1 MGNGGFYTP
10 FSRQELIPKEER
22 LEVKLRE
29 GSLSI
34 GIPKES
40 HQQEKRISLTPEAV
54 QVLVAN
60 GHEITVES
68 GAGLDANFTD
78 QEYSEAGATISYN
91 SKEVFSKP
99 IVLKV
104 SPLTDAEIDLL
115 TPNAFLLSTVQ
126 INTQK
131 KSYFEK
137 LSAKKVT
144 AIGFEFI
151 KDSHDQLPVVR
162 LLSEIAGTTSVLLA
176 GELLANTNGGNGVL
190 MGGIA
195 GVRPTEIVILGAGT
209 VGEYASRAALGLG
222 ANIRV
227 FDESL
232 SRLRRLQTGLGVRVS
247 TSMLDPKE
255 LEKSLMRC
263 DVAIGALRGNGRT
276 PCVVSE
282 KMVKKMKPGTVI
294 IDLSIDNGGCFETSE
309 ITTHT
314 QPVIIKH
321 DVIHYAV
328 PNITSRVART
338 SSKALSNFFM
348 PYLLTI
354 AKDGGFE
361 RVIKNDSGLRSG
373 IYLYHGLL
381 TKKRISDWFD
391 LPFHDIN
398 LLIV

>member
-40 HQQEKRISLTPEAV
+40 NQQEKRISLTPDAV

-78 QEYSEAGATISYN
+78 QEYSEAGANISYN

-99 IVLKV
+99 IILKV
-104 SPLTDAEIDLL
+104 SPLTEIEIDLL
-115 TPNAFLLSTVQ
+115 SPNSFLLSTVQ
-126 INTQK
+126 INTQE

-137 LSAKKVT
+137 LSAKKIT

-232 SRLRRLQTGLGVRVS
+232 SRLRRLQTSLGLRVS
-247 TSMLDPKE
+247 TSMIVPKE

-263 DVAIGALRGNGRT
+263 DVAIGALRGNART
-276 PCVVSE
+276 PCVVTE
-282 KMVKKMKPGTVI
+282 NMVQKMKPGSVI

-309 ITTHT
+309 ITTHD
-314 QPVIIKH
+314 QPIIVKH
-321 DVIHYAV
+321 DIIHYAV

-348 PYLLTI
+348 PYFLTI
-354 AKDGGFE
+354 SKDGGFE

-373 IYLYHGLL
+373 IYLYHGLM

>member
-22 LEVKLRE
+22 LEVKLRG

-104 SPLTDAEIDLL
+104 SPLTDVEIDLL

-227 FDESL
+227 FDQSL

-282 KMVKKMKPGTVI
+282 KMVEKMKPGTVI

>member
-68 GAGLDANFTD
+68 GAGLDANLTD

-104 SPLTDAEIDLL
+104 SPLTDVEIDLL

-282 KMVKKMKPGTVI
+282 KMVQKMKPGTVI

-314 QPVIIKH
+314 QPIIIKH

>member
-22 LEVKLRE
+22 LEVKLRG

-40 HQQEKRISLTPEAV
+40 NQQEKRISLTPDAV
-54 QVLVAN
+54 QVLIAN

-78 QEYSEAGATISYN
+78 QEYSEAGASIAYD

-104 SPLTDAEIDLL
+104 SPLTDSEIDLL
-115 TPNAFLLSTVQ
+115 TPSAFLLSTVQ

-137 LSAKKVT
+137 LSAKKIT

-151 KDSHDQLPVVR
+151 KDAHEQLPVVR

-232 SRLRRLQTGLGVRVS
+232 SRLRRLQTSLGARVS

-282 KMVKKMKPGTVI
+282 KMIQKMKPGTVI

-309 ITTHT
+309 ITTHN
-314 QPVIIKH
+314 QPIIIKH

-348 PYLLTI
+348 PYLITI
-354 AKDGGFE
+354 AEDGGFE
-361 RVIKNDSGLRSG
+361 RVIKYDTGLRSG

>member
-314 QPVIIKH
+314 QPIIIKH

>member
-40 HQQEKRISLTPEAV
+40 NQQEKRISLSPDAV

-60 GHEITVES
+60 GHDITIES
-68 GAGLDANFTD
+68 GAGLDANYTD
-78 QEYSEAGATISYN
+78 QEYSEAGATIAYN

-104 SPLTDAEIDLL
+104 SPLTDEEIDLL

-137 LSAKKVT
+137 LSAKKIT

-151 KDSHDQLPVVR
+151 RDSHKQLPVVR

-190 MGGIA
+190 MGGVA

-232 SRLRRLQTGLGVRVS
+232 SRLRRLQTSLGVRVS

-255 LEKSLMRC
+255 LEKAIKRC
-263 DVAIGALRGNGRT
+263 DVAIGALRGDGRA
-276 PCVVSE
+276 PCVVSD
-282 KMVKKMKPGTVI
+282 KMVQKMKPGSVI

-309 ITTHT
+309 ITTHDK
-314 QPVIIKH
+314 PIIVKH

-338 SSKALSNFFM
+338 STKALSNFFM

-354 AKDGGFE
+354 ARDGGFE
-361 RVIKNDSGLRSG
+361 RVVKNDLGLRSG
-373 IYLYHGLL
+373 IYLYHGLM

>member
-104 SPLTDAEIDLL
+104 SPLTDVEIDLL

-232 SRLRRLQTGLGVRVS
+232 SRLRRLQTSLGVRVS

-282 KMVKKMKPGTVI
+282 KMVEKMKPGTVI

-314 QPVIIKH
+314 QPIIIKH

>member
-68 GAGLDANFTD
+68 GAGLDANLTD

-104 SPLTDAEIDLL
+104 SPLTDVEIDLL

-227 FDESL
+227 FDQSL

-282 KMVKKMKPGTVI
+282 KMVQKMKPGTVI

-314 QPVIIKH
+314 QPIIIKH

>member
-104 SPLTDAEIDLL
+104 SPLTDVEIDLL

-232 SRLRRLQTGLGVRVS
+232 SRLRRLQTSLGVRVS

>member
-282 KMVKKMKPGTVI
+282 KMVQKMKPGTVI

-314 QPVIIKH
+314 QPIIIKH

>member
-104 SPLTDAEIDLL
+104 SPLTDVEIDLL

-232 SRLRRLQTGLGVRVS
+232 SRLRRLQTSLGVRVS

-282 KMVKKMKPGTVI
+282 KMVQKMKPGTVI

-314 QPVIIKH
+314 QPIIIKH

>member
-104 SPLTDAEIDLL
+104 SPLTDVEIDLL

-282 KMVKKMKPGTVI
+282 KMVEKMKPGTVI

-314 QPVIIKH
+314 QPIIIKH

>member
-40 HQQEKRISLTPEAV
+40 NQQEKRISLTPDAV

-78 QEYSEAGATISYN
+78 QEYSEAGANISYN

-99 IVLKV
+99 IILKV
-104 SPLTDAEIDLL
+104 SPLTEIEIDLL
-115 TPNAFLLSTVQ
+115 SPNSFLLSTIQ
-126 INTQK
+126 INTQE

-137 LSAKKVT
+137 LSAKKIT

-232 SRLRRLQTGLGVRVS
+232 SRLRRLQTSLGLRVS
-247 TSMLDPKE
+247 TSMIVPKE

-263 DVAIGALRGNGRT
+263 DVAIGALRGNART
-276 PCVVSE
+276 PCVVTE
-282 KMVKKMKPGTVI
+282 NMVQKMKPGSVI

-309 ITTHT
+309 ITTHD
-314 QPVIIKH
+314 QPIIVKH
-321 DVIHYAV
+321 DIIHYAV

-348 PYLLTI
+348 PYFLTI
-354 AKDGGFE
+354 SKDGGFE

-373 IYLYHGLL
+373 IYLYHGLM

>member
-232 SRLRRLQTGLGVRVS
+232 SRLRRLQTSLGVRVS

-282 KMVKKMKPGTVI
+282 KMVQKMKPGTVI

-314 QPVIIKH
+314 QPIIIKH

>member
-68 GAGLDANFTD
+68 GAGLDANLTD

-104 SPLTDAEIDLL
+104 SPLTDVEIDLL

-232 SRLRRLQTGLGVRVS
+232 SRLRRLQTSLGVRVS

-282 KMVKKMKPGTVI
+282 KMVEKMKPGTVI

>member
-68 GAGLDANFTD
+68 GAGLDANLTD

-282 KMVKKMKPGTVI
+282 KMVQKMKPGTVI

-314 QPVIIKH
+314 QPIIIKH